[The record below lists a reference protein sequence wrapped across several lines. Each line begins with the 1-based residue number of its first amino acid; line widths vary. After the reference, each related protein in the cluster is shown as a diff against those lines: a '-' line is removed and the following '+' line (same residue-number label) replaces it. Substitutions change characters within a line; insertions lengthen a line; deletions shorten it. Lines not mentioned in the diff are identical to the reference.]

1 MTDQVVGVLLAGG
14 LARRMGGGDKGL
26 RTLGGKSILSIII
39 DRIAPQVDELILNA
53 NGDASRFDE
62 YNLPVIADVI
72 PDFAGP
78 LAGVL
83 TGLEWVRDN
92 RPDVKWMVSL
102 PTDAPFIPVD
112 LVARLKKEIDDGADM
127 ACAKSGDR
135 THPVVGIWPVSLAD
149 DLRYAMVEEDIRK
162 VDRWTGRYQT
172 SHVEFDTTP
181 IDPFFNANR
190 AEDMVEA
197 ERLFEILSL

>member
-1 MTDQVVGVLLAGG
+1 MTDQIVGVLLAGG

-26 RTLGGKSILSIII
+26 RTLGGKSILSIIV
-39 DRIAPQVDELILNA
+39 DRIAPQVDGLILNA

-83 TGLEWVRDN
+83 TGLEWVRVN

-102 PTDAPFIPVD
+102 PTDAPFIPLD
-112 LVARLKKEIDDGADM
+112 LVARLKNAIGEGADI

-135 THPVVGIWPVSLAD
+135 THPVVGIWPVALAD
-149 DLRYAMVEEDIRK
+149 DLRYAMIEEDIRK

-172 SHVEFDTTP
+172 AHVEFEVFP

-190 AEDMVEA
+190 AEDLVEA
-197 ERLFEILSL
+197 ERLFEILSD